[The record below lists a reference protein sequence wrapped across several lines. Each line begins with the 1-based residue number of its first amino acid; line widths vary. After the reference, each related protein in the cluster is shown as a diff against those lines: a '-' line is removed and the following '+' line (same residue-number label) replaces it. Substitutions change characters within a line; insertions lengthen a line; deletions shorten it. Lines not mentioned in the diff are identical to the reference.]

1 MHILKKEKKTAS
13 IKPRVAFMGT
23 EDYKFEN
30 KQNLTL

>member
-23 EDYKFEN
+23 EVEN